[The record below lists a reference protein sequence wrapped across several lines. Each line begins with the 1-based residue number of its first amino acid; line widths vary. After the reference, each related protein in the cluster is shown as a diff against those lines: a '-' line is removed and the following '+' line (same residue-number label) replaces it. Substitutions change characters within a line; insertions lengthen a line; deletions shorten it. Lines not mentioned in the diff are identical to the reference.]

1 MGYLLKY
8 TATKD
13 TWGLAVKAGETFI
26 VDQGTNAASGASLQA
41 QLRKMGRTITTYSSI
56 VGGALK
62 VGETTSS
69 NEWIIERIK

>member
-8 TATKD
+8 TAIKN
-13 TWGLAVKAGETFI
+13 TWGQTVKTGETFI
-26 VDQGTNAASGASLQA
+26 VDQGTNAPSGASLA
-41 QLRKMGRTITTYSSI
+41 LHLKKMGREIKTSSSI
-56 VGGALK
+56 GGGALK

>member
-8 TATKD
+8 TAIKN
-13 TWGLAVKAGETFI
+13 TWGQAVKAGETFI

-56 VGGALK
+56 GGGALK
-62 VGETTSS
+62 VGETKSS

>member
-8 TATKD
+8 TAIKN
-13 TWGLAVKAGETFI
+13 TWGQAVKAGETFI
-26 VDQGTNAASGASLQA
+26 VDQGTNAASGASLA
-41 QLRKMGRTITTYSSI
+41 SYLRKMGRELRTSSSI
-56 VGGALK
+56 GGGALN